1 MIQMNN
7 KLRRIILFLIM
18 FLTSN
23 ILFNSNNI
31 SGQTDV
37 SEFRVLYSMDF
48 GVRPFS
54 VDWNPNGT
62 QFAVGLQNGTI
73 NIYNSTTYKLEL
85 SINATYYPRL
95 VVPKWNPN
103 GSLIA
108 GGGCDNYLYIF
119 NAVTGKQLKKF
130 FMNYGC
136 VLQSGLAW
144 SPDGKFLASANAY
157 SNLTQVWNIE
167 TYKKVTEFGPDNGTI
182 ESHAY
187 SVAWSPDGARLF
199 TCSWFLEV
207 RYTSNWTR
215 TNSIETNGNAACEIS
230 PNGKFLAIFDVPNN
244 ISIYNTKDMSLYR
257 NISINSSRV
266 YSVGWSPD
274 STKIVGG
281 NYDWNESEAWIWDV
295 AKGTPIAT
303 LSGKAVGFND
313 VAWSRDGKFIAVLTD
328 EMNGPNRGSFK
339 IWGEVSSVVRLVS
352 FSCDKSELEIGEDL
366 SCTATVRNYGSLDGT
381 NQSLKFYMDNGSLS
395 ERLFNIPKGGT
406 VEQTLELRISNNT
419 KLGQH
424 VLKARL
430 NSDERMFPV
439 IILGRPVIPG
449 KPEIYIKDIT
459 ADRKVVTVGQT
470 VTITTTLGN
479 NGTADSPDT
488 LCSLFHG
495 SDELNSTHLMVKQ
508 NSTESYLFKL
518 DTKDLKTGDYT
529 IKAVTGNQSKQ
540 VTITIKPKV
549 ETKVIPDNFC
559 IGAILLM
566 IILIVIIVLYSRK
579 KKSK

>member
-7 KLRRIILFLIM
+7 KLRRIILVLIM

-37 SEFRVLYSMDF
+37 SEFRMLYSMDF

-167 TYKKVTEFGPDNGTI
+167 TYKKVTELGPDNGTTD
-182 ESHAY
+182 SLAFG
-187 SVAWSPDGARLF
+187 VAWSPDGTRLF
-199 TCSWFLEV
+199 TSSRFLEI

-215 TNSIETNGNAACEIS
+215 IYSIKTDFNVSCALS
-230 PNGKFLAIFDVPNN
+230 PDGKFLAVFEVPCN
-244 ISIYNTKDMSLYR
+244 ISIYNTNDMSLYR
-257 NISINSSRV
+257 NISTNSHRV
-266 YSVGWSPD
+266 SSVAWSPD

-281 NYDWNESEAWIWDV
+281 NFEWNESEAWIWDV
-295 AKGTPIAT
+295 AKVTPIAT
-303 LSGKAVGFND
+303 LSGKEVGFND

-328 EMNGPNRGSFK
+328 EINGTGRGSLK

-381 NQSLKFYMDNGSLS
+381 NQSLRFYMDNGSLS
-395 ERLFNIPKGGT
+395 ERLFNITKGGT

-439 IILGRPVIPG
+439 IILGKPVKPG
-449 KPEIYIKDIT
+449 TPNIYIKEIT

-470 VTITTTLGN
+470 VSITTTLGN

-488 LCSLFHG
+488 LCTLFHG
-495 SDELNSTHLMVKQ
+495 SDKLNSTRLMVKQ
-508 NSTESYLFKL
+508 NSTEVYLFKL
-518 DTKDLKTGDYT
+518 DTKDLEPGDYT
-529 IKAVTGNQSKQ
+529 IKAVTGDKSKE
-540 VTITIKPKV
+540 VTIIIRPKV
-549 ETKVIPDNFC
+549 GTTVIPDDFC
-559 IGAILLM
+559 IGLSLM
-566 IILIVIIVLYSRK
+566 MLILIVIIVLYSRK
-579 KKSK
+579 KRSK